1 MPSQEAKL
9 AIVHC
14 GGNDFVH
21 CGGNDFW
28 SITKETSRFF
38 NFALVTYNILW
49 SSE

>member
-9 AIVHC
+9 AI
-14 GGNDFVH
+14 VH